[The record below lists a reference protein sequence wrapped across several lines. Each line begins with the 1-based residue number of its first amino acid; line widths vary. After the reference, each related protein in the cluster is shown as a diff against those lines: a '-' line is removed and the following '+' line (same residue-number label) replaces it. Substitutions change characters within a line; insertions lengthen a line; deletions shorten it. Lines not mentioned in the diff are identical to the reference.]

1 MSVFSSLTNRIF
13 LASTLL
19 VLVSITVPVYFVTQ
33 AVTVQAE
40 SQLRNGLDEATSLV
54 DEYGRAK
61 FEDFVRVARL
71 VADLPRLKAAVAEN
85 DPPTALD
92 VAKDYQQ
99 QVQADL
105 FIVTG
110 QTGRVLALLGK
121 VSPDPDTTAEMLRS
135 RVLDRETTWLWPDP
149 APGAG
154 VLRVAAIPL
163 ILKPGPERL
172 GTLVV
177 GFRLDQA
184 VARIRDLTKSD
195 IAVATGSR
203 ILFSTLDPSRTA
215 DLQGALGAHGIF
227 ERRLS
232 GEEYIGRVQPLGVTG
247 DAGDEAVAIVLR
259 SRTAHQQFLGQLYRR
274 VAALGVAAVLVATLL
289 GYAIARTVTRPLR
302 AVTATMRDMAATGN
316 LASAAPTIRP
326 WDDEDARLLAT
337 TFRQLTTALDRFQR
351 ESAQRERL
359 AALGRLSTVI
369 AHEVRNPLMI
379 IKTALRSLRRQHVPE
394 IADAAASID
403 EEVSRINHVVTD
415 VLDFA
420 RPIRFDLASA
430 DLNEICRDAAQAV
443 QAGASDTSVAV
454 DAMEPTAPIRTDTAR
469 LRAVLVNVL
478 TNAQHAVRALDTGV
492 GAAAI
497 RLTTTR
503 AEGGR
508 WRIEVVDR
516 GGGIAPDD
524 LPRLFEPFFTTRR
537 TGSGLGL
544 ALSRNIVEGLGGS
557 IVIDSHVNVG
567 TTVRI
572 ELPDHGLEQ
581 QHV

>member
-1 MSVFSSLTNRIF
+1 MSLFSSLTNRIF

-19 VLVSITVPVYFVTQ
+19 VLVSIAVPVYFVTQ
-33 AVTVQAE
+33 AVTTQAE
-40 SQLRNGLDEATSLV
+40 TQLRTGLDEATSLV

-71 VADLPRLKAAVAEN
+71 VADLPRLKAAVAE
-85 DPPTALD
+85 DHPPTALPI
-92 VAKDYQQ
+92 AEDYQQ
-99 QVQADL
+99 KVQADL

-110 QTGRVLALLGK
+110 KSGRVLAQLGT
-121 VSPDPDTTAEMLRS
+121 VSPDSSTIAEILRS
-135 RVLDRETTWLWPDP
+135 RVSDHETTWIWPDP
-149 APGAG
+149 APGAA

-163 ILKPGPERL
+163 LLDPGQERL

-195 IAVATGSR
+195 IAVAVGSR
-203 ILFSTLDPSRTA
+203 ILFSTLDASRTA
-215 DLQGALGAHGIF
+215 DLQGALNARGIF

-232 GEEYIGRVQPLGVTG
+232 GEEYIGRVQPLGVSG
-247 DAGDEAVAIVLR
+247 DGGEEAVAIVLR
-259 SRTAHQQFLGQLYRR
+259 SRTAHQQFLQQLYRR

-289 GYAIARTVTRPLR
+289 GYGIARTVTRPLR
-302 AVTATMRDMAATGN
+302 AVTATMREMAATGN
-316 LASAAPTIRP
+316 LASTVPTIRP

-337 TFRQLTTALDRFQR
+337 TFRHLTAALDRFQR
-351 ESAQRERL
+351 ESAQRQRL

-379 IKTALRSLRRQHVPE
+379 IKTAVRSLRRQDDREVVE
-394 IADAAASID
+394 VAASID
-403 EEVSRINHVVTD
+403 EEVRRINRVVTD

-420 RPIRFDLASA
+420 RPIKFDFAPA

-443 QAGASDTSVAV
+443 QTGGVDPPIAVEVTS
-454 DAMEPTAPIRTDTAR
+454 PTAPILTDAER

-478 TNAQHAVRALDTGV
+478 TNAQHAVRARNNGQT
-492 GAAAI
+492 AAI
-497 RLTTTR
+497 RLVTQR
-503 AEGGR
+503 AQGGR
-508 WRIEVVDR
+508 WRIDVADR
-516 GGGIAPDD
+516 GQGISAED

-544 ALSRNIVEGLGGS
+544 ALSRNIVEGLGGT
-557 IVIDSHVNVG
+557 IVIDSQVNVG

-572 ELPDHGLEQ
+572 ELPDKH
-581 QHV
+581 

>member
-13 LASTLL
+13 LASTML
-19 VLVSITVPVYFVTQ
+19 VLVSIAVPVYFVTQ
-33 AVTVQAE
+33 AVTANAE
-40 SQLRNGLDEATSLV
+40 AQLRNGLDEATSLV

-71 VADLPRLKAAVAEN
+71 VADLPRLKAAIA
-85 DPPTALD
+85 DDDLPTALP
-92 VAKDYQQ
+92 VAMDYQENI
-99 QVQADL
+99 QADL

-110 QTGRVLALLGK
+110 KTGRVLAELGSVTPDSRTITEILQSH
-121 VSPDPDTTAEMLRS
+121 VSDHETA
-135 RVLDRETTWLWPDP
+135 WLWPD
-149 APGAG
+149 ATAGAG
-154 VLRVAAIPL
+154 VLRVAAIP
-163 ILKPGPERL
+163 ILLNPGPERL

-203 ILFSTLDPSRTA
+203 ILFSTLDASRTT
-215 DLQGALGAHGIF
+215 DLQGALTARGIF

-232 GEEYIGRVQPLGVTG
+232 GEEYIGRVQPLGVSG
-247 DAGDEAVAIVLR
+247 DGGEEAVAIVLR
-259 SRTAHQQFLGQLYRR
+259 SRTAHQQFLQQLYRR

-302 AVTATMRDMAATGN
+302 AVTATMREMAATGN
-316 LASAAPTIRP
+316 LASTVPTIRP

-351 ESAQRERL
+351 EGAQRQRL

-379 IKTALRSLRRQHVPE
+379 IKTAVRSLRRQESSEVME
-394 IADAAASID
+394 VAASID
-403 EEVSRINHVVTD
+403 EEVRRINRVVTD

-420 RPIRFDLASA
+420 RPIKFDLAPA

-443 QAGASDTSVAV
+443 QTAGVNPPIAV
-454 DAMEPTAPIRTDTAR
+454 EVTESTAPILTDAER
-469 LRAVLVNVL
+469 LRAVLVNIL
-478 TNAQHAVRALDTGV
+478 TNAQHAMRAGEN
-492 GAAAI
+492 GAQPPPI
-497 RLTTTR
+497 RLATHRT
-503 AEGGR
+503 AGGR
-508 WRIEVVDR
+508 WRIDVADR
-516 GGGIAPDD
+516 GMGISAEDM
-524 LPRLFEPFFTTRR
+524 PRLFEPFFTTHR

-557 IVIDSHVNVG
+557 IVIDSQIDVG

-572 ELPDHGLEQ
+572 ELPDRH
-581 QHV
+581 

>member
-1 MSVFSSLTNRIF
+1 MSLLSSLTNRIF

-19 VLVSITVPVYFVTQ
+19 VLVSITAPVYFVTQ
-33 AVTVQAE
+33 AVTAQAE
-40 SQLRNGLDEATSLV
+40 AQLRNGLDEATSLV

-71 VADLPRLKAAVAEN
+71 VADLPRLKASVADD
-85 DPPTALD
+85 DPPTALP

-110 QTGRVLALLGK
+110 RTGRILAQLGT
-121 VSPDPDTTAEMLRS
+121 VVPDAESADAMLRS
-135 RVLDRETTWLWPDP
+135 HLSDRETTWLWPDP
-149 APGAG
+149 APDGG

-163 ILKPGPERL
+163 VLKPGPERL

-203 ILFSTLDPSRTA
+203 ILFSTLEPSRTA
-215 DLQGALGAHGIF
+215 GLEGAMSTRGII
-227 ERRLS
+227 ERRLG
-232 GEEYIGRVQPLGVTG
+232 GEQYIGRVQPLGVTS

-259 SRTAHQQFLGQLYRR
+259 SRTAHQQFLQQLYRR

-289 GYAIARTVTRPLR
+289 GYGIARTVTRPLR
-302 AVTATMRDMAATGN
+302 AVTATMREMAATGN
-316 LASAAPTIRP
+316 LASTVPTVRP

-337 TFRQLTTALDRFQR
+337 TFRQLLTALDRFQR
-351 ESAQRERL
+351 EGAQRERL

-379 IKTALRSLRRQHVPE
+379 IKTALRSLRRQQAPDVVE
-394 IADAAASID
+394 MAGSID
-403 EEVSRINHVVTD
+403 EEVCRINRVVTD

-420 RPIRFDLASA
+420 RPIKFDLAPA
-430 DLNEICRDAAQAV
+430 DLNDICREAAQAV
-443 QAGASDTSVAV
+443 RAGASSPAV
-454 DAMEPTAPIRTDTAR
+454 EVEAMDPAAPIVTDAER
-469 LRAVLVNVL
+469 VRAVLVNVL
-478 TNAQHAVRALDTGV
+478 ANAQHAVRARHADRPPPV
-492 GAAAI
+492 
-497 RLTTTR
+497 RLTTRRTGT
-503 AEGGR
+503 AR
-508 WRIEVVDR
+508 WRMEVADA
-516 GGGIAPDD
+516 GSGIAPED

-557 IVIDSHVNVG
+557 IAVHSQVNVG

-572 ELPDHGLEQ
+572 ELPEKP
-581 QHV
+581 